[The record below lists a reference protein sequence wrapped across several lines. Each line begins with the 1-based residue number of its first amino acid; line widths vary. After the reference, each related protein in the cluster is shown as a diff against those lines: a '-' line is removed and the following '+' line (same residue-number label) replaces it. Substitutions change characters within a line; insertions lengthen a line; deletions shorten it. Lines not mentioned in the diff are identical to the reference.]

1 MSTQIYEAK
10 PYTNIRQAS
19 EEAIRIAQ
27 GINSDVIVVFNDT
40 RFTIKPDTK
49 TQDAIDTYL
58 AIRDKMTKAQQQ
70 LKQHTM

>member
-19 EEAIRIAQ
+19 EEAIRIAH

>member
-1 MSTQIYEAK
+1 MMQIYEAK
-10 PYTNIRQAS
+10 PFTGIR
-19 EEAIRIAQ
+19 ETVEKAIVIAN
-27 GINSDVIVVFNDT
+27 GTNSDVIVVFNAT
-40 RFTIKPDTK
+40 RFTIKPNTK